1 VPDFALD
8 PQTITRALNEVV
20 ARAEAEGIVGTIE
33 VFGGSALVMLYPHEA
48 EVRATEDVDARIR
61 TNASLTRI
69 IEEVGEKLGLAPN
82 WLNSRS
88 DPFLPA
94 TVVASPA
101 SKLIVTFA
109 TARQL
114 IAAKMSA
121 ARPQD
126 LHDLGILVKH
136 EGIRTP
142 EELVDIAFDAYGD
155 DSVVL
160 TDTRE
165 ESLLFAR
172 DVFARAKKIG
182 LIP

>member
-1 VPDFALD
+1 MPDFSLD

-20 ARAEAEGIVGTIE
+20 ARAESEGIVGTIE
-33 VFGGSALVMLYPHEA
+33 VFGGSALVVLYPHEEA
-48 EVRATEDVDARIR
+48 VRATEDVDARIR
-61 TNASLTRI
+61 TSASLTRI
-69 IEEVGEKLGLAPN
+69 IEEVGRRLGLPPD

-88 DPFLPA
+88 DPFLPPTA
-94 TVVASPA
+94 VTSPG
-101 SKLIVTFA
+101 SGLTVTFA
-109 TARQL
+109 SGHQL
-114 IAAKMSA
+114 IAAKMAA

-126 LHDLGILVKH
+126 LYDLGILVKH
-136 EGIRTP
+136 EGIATP
-142 EELVDIAFDAYGD
+142 DDLVAIAFDAYGD

-172 DVFARAKKIG
+172 DVFASAQRRG